1 MLCALVVF
9 AVSFLSRMEESA
21 ERRSAAVVTR
31 VVCLQGLWR
40 GGFWKEETPSGGGGS
55 IMDKSKRHL
64 AWWVVGLLAVA
75 AIVAWWLLRPA
86 GVPEGFAVSNGR
98 IEATEVDIASKIAGR
113 IDTILVKEGQ
123 FVREG
128 EVLAKM
134 DTRVLQEQRLEAIAQ
149 IKEAQSAVAAAQ
161 ALLEQRQSETRAAQS
176 LVNQRQAELDSVA
189 KRHTRSRSL
198 AQRGAISAQQL
209 DDDRA
214 AAESARAA
222 LESAKAQVSASKAA
236 IEAARTNIIQAQTRV
251 EAAQATERRIAAD
264 IDDSELKAPRDGR
277 VQYRV
282 AEPGEVLA
290 AGGRVLNMVDL
301 SDVYMTFFLPTEQ
314 AGTLKLGGEARLIL
328 DAAPDLRIPAT
339 ISFVASVAQFTPKTV
354 ETSDERLKLMFR
366 VKARIPPEL
375 LQQHLEYVKT
385 GLPGVAWVRVNEE
398 LPWPDDLV
406 VRLPQ

>member
-1 MLCALVVF
+1 MFEKVKCWRRWI
-9 AVSFLSRMEESA
+9 SRVAGTATGSHRA
-21 ERRSAAVVTR
+21 NQRSTKCRCRRA
-31 VVCLQGLWR
+31 
-40 GGFWKEETPSGGGGS
+40 
-55 IMDKSKRHL
+55 
-64 AWWVVGLLAVA
+64 
-75 AIVAWWLLRPA
+75 
-86 GVPEGFAVSNGR
+86 GFAG
-98 IEATEVDIASKIAGR
+98 ATP
-113 IDTILVKEGQ
+113 
-123 FVREG
+123 
-128 EVLAKM
+128 
-134 DTRVLQEQRLEAIAQ
+134 
-149 IKEAQSAVAAAQ
+149 
-161 ALLEQRQSETRAAQS
+161 SETRAAQS

>member
-1 MLCALVVF
+1 
-9 AVSFLSRMEESA
+9 
-21 ERRSAAVVTR
+21 
-31 VVCLQGLWR
+31 
-40 GGFWKEETPSGGGGS
+40 
-55 IMDKSKRHL
+55 MDKSKRHL
-64 AWWVVGLLAVA
+64 AWWVVGALAVA
-75 AIVAWWLLRPA
+75 AVVAWWLLRPA

-236 IEAARTNIIQAQTRV
+236 IEAARTNIIQAQTR

>member
-1 MLCALVVF
+1 
-9 AVSFLSRMEESA
+9 
-21 ERRSAAVVTR
+21 
-31 VVCLQGLWR
+31 
-40 GGFWKEETPSGGGGS
+40 
-55 IMDKSKRHL
+55 MDKSKRHL

-75 AIVAWWLLRPA
+75 AVVAWWLLRPA

-149 IKEAQSAVAAAQ
+149 IKEAQSAVA
-161 ALLEQRQSETRAAQS
+161 AAQS

-251 EAAQATERRIAAD
+251 EAAQATERRIVAD

-385 GLPGVAWVRVNEE
+385 GLPSVAWVRVNEQ
-398 LPWPDDLV
+398 LPWPEDLA

>member
-1 MLCALVVF
+1 
-9 AVSFLSRMEESA
+9 
-21 ERRSAAVVTR
+21 
-31 VVCLQGLWR
+31 
-40 GGFWKEETPSGGGGS
+40 
-55 IMDKSKRHL
+55 MDKSKRHL

-236 IEAARTNIIQAQTRV
+236 IEAART
-251 EAAQATERRIAAD
+251 IAAD

>member
-1 MLCALVVF
+1 
-9 AVSFLSRMEESA
+9 
-21 ERRSAAVVTR
+21 
-31 VVCLQGLWR
+31 
-40 GGFWKEETPSGGGGS
+40 
-55 IMDKSKRHL
+55 MDKSKRHL
-64 AWWVVGLLAVA
+64 AWWGVGALAVA
-75 AIVAWWLLRPA
+75 AVVAWWLLRPA

-113 IDTILVKEGQ
+113 SDTI
-123 FVREG
+123 
-128 EVLAKM
+128 LAKM

-198 AQRGAISAQQL
+198 ARRGAISAQQL

-406 VRLPQ
+406 VRLPQCCIWNWFPSRLSRNWRA

>member
-1 MLCALVVF
+1 
-9 AVSFLSRMEESA
+9 
-21 ERRSAAVVTR
+21 
-31 VVCLQGLWR
+31 
-40 GGFWKEETPSGGGGS
+40 
-55 IMDKSKRHL
+55 MDKSKRHL

-236 IEAARTNIIQAQTRV
+236 IEAA
-251 EAAQATERRIAAD
+251 QATERRIAAD

>member
-1 MLCALVVF
+1 
-9 AVSFLSRMEESA
+9 
-21 ERRSAAVVTR
+21 
-31 VVCLQGLWR
+31 
-40 GGFWKEETPSGGGGS
+40 
-55 IMDKSKRHL
+55 MDKSKRHL
-64 AWWVVGLLAVA
+64 AWWVVGLLVVA
-75 AIVAWWLLRPA
+75 AVVAWWLLRPA

-176 LVNQRQAELDSVA
+176 LVNQRQSELDSVA

-277 VQYRV
+277 VQYQV
-282 AEPGEVLA
+282 AEREVLA

-398 LPWPDDLV
+398 LSWPDDLV